1 MSIELLPPSPTA
13 GPITIEKPW
22 GHELIW
28 ANNPHYAG
36 KVLHVNEGCRLSLQ
50 YHVRKRETLLVIA
63 GRVRMTM
70 GTPDGRIETFDV
82 GPGAVFEVLPGQV
95 HRIEALETSDLVEV
109 STPDLD
115 DVVRLSDDYGRSRAA
130 A

>member
-1 MSIELLPPSPTA
+1 MSIELLPPLPNA
-13 GPITIEKPW
+13 GPITVEKPW

-28 ANNPHYAG
+28 ANNSHYAG
-36 KVLHVNEGCRLSLQ
+36 KVLHVKEGCRLSLQ
-50 YHVRKRETLLVIA
+50 YHVRKRETLLIIS

-70 GTPDGRIETFDV
+70 GTPDGHIETFDV